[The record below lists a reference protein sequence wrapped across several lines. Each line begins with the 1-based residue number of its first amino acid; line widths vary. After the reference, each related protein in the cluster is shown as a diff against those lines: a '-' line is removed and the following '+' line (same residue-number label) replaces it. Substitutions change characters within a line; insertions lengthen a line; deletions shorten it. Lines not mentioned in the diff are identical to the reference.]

1 MKGLTKAERDDQRKL
16 WLDVFIELIISCVV
30 PMSVA

>member
-16 WLDVFIELIISCVV
+16 WLDILIELIISCVV
-30 PMSVA
+30 PVSAA